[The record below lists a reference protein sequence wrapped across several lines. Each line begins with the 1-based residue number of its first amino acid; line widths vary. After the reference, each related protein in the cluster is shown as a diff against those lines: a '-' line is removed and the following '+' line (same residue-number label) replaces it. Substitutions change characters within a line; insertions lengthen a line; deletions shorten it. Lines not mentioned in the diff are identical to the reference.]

1 MSIDIEQLYKDFF
14 SVFLEYQ
21 ETVPFLETAYLSSLA
36 QLYSYVYQERQKG
49 TQAINRTLG
58 VITDSNRE
66 YVFTSEGQGG
76 QKEQPMETFLSKTE
90 YTQEMD
96 PMEKEEDEF
105 LHAPQFETVPSQG
118 VELGLD
124 KGMSCDTV
132 EKLETVTIETEKT
145 AAPAV
150 SEPTTKE
157 TAVKEKTH
165 KNTPIS
171 ASLFSSSSSSLS
183 PYLQIYNHFYDYLD
197 KEVVMEP
204 SETESYLDNMVP
216 INKSSVF
223 TNLVFP
229 FLSRLWRP

>member
-1 MSIDIEQLYKDFF
+1 M
-14 SVFLEYQ
+14 YQ
-21 ETVPFLETAYLSSLA
+21 IRTDLALET
-36 QLYSYVYQERQKG
+36 QEK
-49 TQAINRTLG
+49 
-58 VITDSNRE
+58 
-66 YVFTSEGQGG
+66 
-76 QKEQPMETFLSKTE
+76 M
-90 YTQEMD
+90 QED
-96 PMEKEEDEF
+96 
-105 LHAPQFETVPSQG
+105 H
-118 VELGLD
+118 VELKGVRFMEEKID
-124 KGMSCDTV
+124 KNLTIS
-132 EKLETVTIETEKT
+132 TVTIETEKT

-197 KEVVMEP
+197 KEVVVEP
-204 SETESYLDNMVP
+204 SEAESYLDNMVP